1 MITPASGGWSAI
13 APVGRD
19 APSSRMEAV
28 EVKPGARHVV
38 FHAFDD
44 ETITEGEGRPG
55 YYDGT
60 IPMYLVK
67 KPPRPSWPR
76 R

>member
-1 MITPASGGWSAI
+1 
-13 APVGRD
+13 
-19 APSSRMEAV
+19 MEAV